1 MERYMDSNTENSSFI
16 KMAQSLSL
24 MTSAVVYL
32 WDNVNNRFLFLTG
45 NSDLLGGMKAKTIMQ
60 TGHEQLIDMVP
71 EDDRRLLQNV
81 KTSLENNYHRIPKEL
96 RAEVV
101 LYLNY
106 HVGNGGRR
114 MLINNRLSCVDFDA
128 DGSPKIILGLA
139 TPSVHRS
146 ERYVFFKIKSTDTF
160 LHFNLTSLQWEDTN
174 RIRITADER
183 RMLYLSKSGFSAKDI
198 AEIMNKS
205 KDTVNFYRKSVY
217 DKLEVKSIT
226 EAVEH
231 AEHYG
236 LI

>member
-1 MERYMDSNTENSSFI
+1 MERCASNDIEKSSFI

-45 NSDLLGGMKAKTIMQ
+45 NSDLLGGIKAKTIMQ

-81 KTSLENNYHRIPKEL
+81 KTSLENNYHRITKEL

-106 HVGNGGRR
+106 HVGCGGRR
-114 MLINNRLSCVDFDA
+114 MLINNRLSCVDFDE
-128 DGSPKIILGLA
+128 DGFPRILLGLA

-146 ERYVFFKIKSTDTF
+146 ERYVFFKIGSTDTF
-160 LHFNLTSLQWEDTN
+160 LYFNPTSLQWEDTD
-174 RIRITADER
+174 RIRFTADER
-183 RMLYLSKSGFSAKDI
+183 QMLYLSKSGFSVKDI

-205 KDTVNFYRKSVY
+205 TDTVNYYRKSVY
-217 DKLEVKSIT
+217 NKLGVKSII

-231 AEHYG
+231 AQHYG
-236 LI
+236 II